1 MKVLLISTADVGS
14 SRTVLLDRM
23 VQSIADSLKS
33 LPGDALT
40 LCILLQ
46 NCSENQLAT
55 LRADLPAFVECSAID
70 RLVPL
75 SVARNLLLRPK
86 LAAGSVDAN
95 TVVAFPDDDA
105 WYPVN
110 FLAGVI
116 ALFRDQADLDF
127 WFCRYGAAPC
137 GGDWNTPGL
146 VLAPR
151 RAVVRKSSSNTMFV
165 RGSVVAVI
173 GDFDEKLGL
182 GTALASAED
191 VDYGLRAFN
200 AARLSVLRDEVL
212 VGHRD
217 KLPGLRGK
225 YYPGSLFVLAR
236 HARQGGVTEFLRKFA
251 IGLYLVIRGELS
263 LERYLSALRAARA
276 AFDQAT
282 SKDKLAQER

>member
-14 SRTVLLDRM
+14 SRTELLDRM
-23 VQSIADSLKS
+23 VQSIVDSVKT
-33 LPGDALT
+33 LPDDELT

-46 NCSENQLAT
+46 NCSENRLAT

-75 SVARNLLLRPK
+75 SVSRNLLLRPK
-86 LAAGSVDAN
+86 LAAGSVDVN

-105 WYPVN
+105 WYPMN

-116 ALFRDQADLDF
+116 GLFRDHADLDF

-137 GGDWNTPGL
+137 SGDWNTAAL
-146 VLAPR
+146 VPAPR

-165 RGSVVAVI
+165 RGSVVAAV
-173 GDFDEKLGL
+173 GEFDERLGL

-191 VDYGLRAFN
+191 VDYALRAFN

-225 YYPGSLFVLAR
+225 YYPGNLFVLAR
-236 HARQGGVTEFLRKFA
+236 HARQGGVTEFLRKLA
-251 IGLYLVIRGELS
+251 IGLYLVIRSELS
-263 LERYLSALRAARA
+263 FERYLSALRAALVSVDARA
-276 AFDQAT
+276 DR
-282 SKDKLAQER
+282 L